1 MNEQREAESLARW
14 LDSRGEALPGD
25 VGNDVLEAVL
35 ALRPDLAPPPRVSI
49 DDILAEVTAG
59 PLAAAG
65 GLQDRGEGAR
75 LAAWL
80 DEEEIPEDADDD
92 ALEAVFAL
100 RPDLAPPPR
109 VSIDD
114 VLADLSAGPLVER
127 AAGHPEHTLPAS
139 LGELP
144 EAVVIA
150 NNVPSP
156 RRLPSWFL
164 PGMGAL
170 LMAAMALLVVM
181 PAAEQAPR
189 GFPQPTRA
197 PAPTLDVPM
206 AEIPPADM
214 PAAARAAADPS
225 LPATTA
231 PPEGGAPAKEERSNT
246 GDGAPLPE
254 ALPAAPLR
262 ELGYVGQA
270 SAGEEAKG
278 AKDASAAPPPP
289 SVAPEAEA
297 ISELSAAQVQ
307 GAATAGATTQ
317 GAAGRSAT
325 VTEEDADDWRA
336 PAEAEE
342 APVVVSRRD
351 ESSKAVTRSTAT
363 SKPKATS
370 APAPAAAETSASD
383 ERAEAVDS
391 SLARGDTDTAIKQ
404 LTVLMRDPDPRV
416 AGEAALRLT
425 QLYRD
430 QGRDDLA
437 LETVNRALQIAAL
450 PHELRVKL
458 EAVKREIQS

>member
-100 RPDLAPPPR
+100 RPDLAPSPR

-231 PPEGGAPAKEERSNT
+231 PPGEGARAKEERSNT

-262 ELGYVGQA
+262 ELGYVGQEG
-270 SAGEEAKG
+270 AGEEAKG

-289 SVAPEAEA
+289 VAPEAEA

-307 GAATAGATTQ
+307 GAATASATTQ

-370 APAPAAAETSASD
+370 APAPAAAEPSASD

-391 SLARGDTDTAIKQ
+391 SLDRGDTDTAIKQ